1 MSGIARSPASAA
13 GAGSIIAD
21 PRDGQDTLRYNLAA
35 PMPGTGTTAREILAA
50 ASPSGKLDRD
60 VVAVKF
66 QGRTVDL
73 HTPIQANA
81 SELTPIRTGD
91 VAGLAVIRHSTAHVM
106 ADAVQRLFPGTKVTI
121 GPAIEDGFYYDF
133 DKPGG
138 GFTEDDLRAIERTML
153 EVIKKDSSF
162 RREVVSRDEAKRMFS
177 AMGETYKLEIIDAIP
192 PDEEVSIYKHGVAPQ
207 EWVDVCEGPHVP
219 STGFL
224 KAVKL
229 THVAGA
235 YWRGDERNPM
245 LQRIYGTAFPSAEA
259 LEEHLKLLE
268 QARQRDHRKLGKE
281 LDLFMFDE
289 VAPAMPFFL
298 PRGAVVY
305 QKMIDYLRGLYAR
318 YGYEEVVTPQ
328 VYDPSLFRQSGH
340 LGHYNEN
347 MYRLWTEDLVEK
359 HEKEAKLTAGL
370 REDAFALKPM
380 NCPGHCVIF
389 GSRRRSY
396 RELPWRV
403 ADFGRLHRYERGGV
417 VHGLARVRSFSQ
429 DDAHIFC
436 AEEQVATEIAG
447 FIALL
452 GEVYRAFSFERVDVK
467 LATRPPADKRLGSDE
482 EWDRSERALSDGLD
496 RAGLKFDVSPG
507 EGAFYGPKIEFHV
520 HDALKRSWQLGT
532 IQYDPSM
539 PSRFELSFVGDDGKP
554 HRPVMLHR
562 AIFGSL
568 ERFFGVYL
576 EHCGGNFPTWLAP
589 RQACILT
596 VSEKS
601 DAYAYRVAERLR
613 AKGLRIDLDV
623 SSDKLGA
630 KIRNAR
636 GVRYPYLLV
645 VGPKEAES
653 DSVGVRS
660 RDAGELGAMKVEEL
674 AARLLAEA
682 AAPEEPLAATANAK
696 AGGGAGTA
704 SAESIAQSTAD
715 GTTQTAASTVAH

>member
-1 MSGIARSPASAA
+1 
-13 GAGSIIAD
+13 
-21 PRDGQDTLRYNLAA
+21 
-35 PMPGTGTTAREILAA
+35 MPDRKTPREILGAA
-50 ASPSGKLDRD
+50 GPIDKD
-60 VVAVKF
+60 VIAVRF

-73 HTPIQANA
+73 HTPVAATA
-81 SELTPIRTGD
+81 SELTPVRAND
-91 VAGLAVIRHSTAHVM
+91 PEGLAVIRHSTAHVM
-106 ADAVQRLFPGTKVTI
+106 ADAVQRLFPGTRVTI
-121 GPAIEDGFYYDF
+121 GPAIDDGFYYDF

-138 GFTEDDLRAIERTML
+138 GFTDDDLRKIEQAML
-153 EVIKKDSSF
+153 EVVRSNSPF
-162 RREVVSRDEAKRMFS
+162 RRVVVTRDEAKRMFT
-177 AMGETYKLEIIDAIP
+177 AMGETYKVEIIDAIP
-192 PDEEVSIYKHGVAPQ
+192 PDEEVSLYKHGAAPH

-245 LQRIYGTAFPSAEA
+245 LQRIYGTAFPTPAA

-289 VAPAMPFFL
+289 IAPAMPFFL
-298 PRGAVVY
+298 PRGAFVY
-305 QKMIDYLRGLYAR
+305 QRMVDYVRGLYATH
-318 YGYEEVVTPQ
+318 GYEEVITPQ
-328 VYDPSLFRQSGH
+328 IFDPRLFRTSGH

-347 MYRLWTEDLVEK
+347 MYRLWTEDLLEK
-359 HEKEAKLTAGL
+359 GADKAESGSREALKKTLQD
-370 REDAFALKPM
+370 DAFALKPM
-380 NCPGHCVIF
+380 NCPSHCIIF

-436 AEEQVATEIAG
+436 AEDQVAVEIEK
-447 FIALL
+447 FIRLL
-452 GEVYRAFSFERVDVK
+452 HDVYRAFRFEKIDIK
-467 LATRPPADKRLGSDE
+467 LATRPAPDKRLGTDE
-482 EWDRSERALSDGLD
+482 DWEKSERSLAEGLS
-496 RAGLKFDVSPG
+496 RAGLAYEEAPG
-507 EGAFYGPKIEFHV
+507 EGAFYGAKIEFHV
-520 HDALKRSWQLGT
+520 QDALKRSWQLGT
-532 IQYDPSM
+532 IQYDPNL
-539 PSRFELSFVGDDGKP
+539 PRAFGLSYVGDDGKE

-568 ERFFGVYL
+568 ERFFGVYI
-576 EHCGGNFPTWLAP
+576 EHCGGNFPTWIAP
-589 RQACILT
+589 KQAIVLT

-601 DAYAYRVAERLR
+601 DAYARNVVERLS
-613 AKGLRIDLDV
+613 ANGLRVEADY

-636 GVRYPYLLV
+636 LFRYPYMLV
-645 VGPKEAES
+645 VGPKEAEA

-660 RDAGELGAMKVEEL
+660 RDAGELGAIKVDDL
-674 AARLLAEA
+674 IARLVAEA
-682 AAPEEPLAATANAK
+682 RPPTSMASPGVSAMAPPGPHLGGNA
-696 AGGGAGTA
+696 
-704 SAESIAQSTAD
+704 
-715 GTTQTAASTVAH
+715 